1 MNVIPCL
8 PHFQITTDDLL
19 QAAQMEE
26 RGLLDRKERS
36 PELWKRIALNEAAQA
51 VAAVNFPDL
60 RNIEFV

>member
-1 MNVIPCL
+1 
-8 PHFQITTDDLL
+8 
-19 QAAQMEE
+19 MEE